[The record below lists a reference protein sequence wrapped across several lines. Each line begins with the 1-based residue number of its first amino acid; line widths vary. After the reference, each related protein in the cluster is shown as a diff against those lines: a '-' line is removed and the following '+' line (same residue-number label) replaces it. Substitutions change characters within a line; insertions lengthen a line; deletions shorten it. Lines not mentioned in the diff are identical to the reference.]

1 MQHIDS
7 DPQPWYI
14 VPVKPGADA
23 NFRRWNFVIISILA
37 LIVLGVFLAAIAPQA
52 PGTAHHQ
59 VPAKSHRDLV
69 RHAS

>member
-1 MQHIDS
+1 MQRSYSDS
-7 DPQPWYI
+7 QPWYL

-23 NFRRWNFVIISILA
+23 NVRRWNFVIISILA
-37 LIVLGVFLAAIAPQA
+37 LLVLGVFVTAITPQA

-59 VPAKSHRDLV
+59 VPAKIHKSLV